1 MFAIAI
7 QNLDLNDA
15 NKKYFNIT
23 LRQNYFGPL
32 FSGNNFTVVP
42 LVPCSDDHFS
52 YNEEILNFYHKFGLS
67 KALCPPLNY
76 AFTIGGSITSD
87 IYS

>member
-7 QNLDLNDA
+7 QYLDLNDA
-15 NKKYFNIT
+15 AKKYFNIT

-52 YNEEILNFYHKFGLS
+52 Y
-67 KALCPPLNY
+67 
-76 AFTIGGSITSD
+76 D
-87 IYS
+87 